1 LAVLL
6 LELGLVFEGLVKRM
20 KSSLLWRLLQFLES
34 DGESMAE
41 GGPWVLERGEGL
53 RRPLC

>member
-1 LAVLL
+1 MLL
-6 LELGLVFEGLVKRM
+6 LLLGLVLEGLVRRM
-20 KSSLLWRLLQFLES
+20 KPSLLWRLLRFLES